1 MSVTAKASTPFAA
14 ANKAAS
20 VLTRSVI
27 SPDCS
32 PKVSVR
38 QSLNWRIAP
47 FEVSPSFPA
56 ISKQLRTATQ
66 GWPSRWIVVVRLL
79 GDQRL
84 RRQDQAGDGGRIAN
98 RAVADLDRI
107 DDAGLDE
114 IDGCAAT
121 CIEAVAVLAL
131 SDLRHLCFTI
141 QAGIGGNIEKR
152 TAQRALKQL
161 RPLFGTAFQF
171 IDHAIELRR
180 YSEQRD
186 TATRHDTFLDRRTGR
201 IDRVLDQLGAALLLD
216 RRRATRKDHGRA
228 TGQLG
233 DPLLEFVALNIFRG
247 RIVLAHDLLGADGDF
262 FFIRASRGA
271 QRIRWLKVD
280 LAREA
285 LIGISTLF
293 LVVIESCST

>member
-107 DDAGLDE
+107 DDAGLDK
-114 IDGCAAT
+114 IDGCTIA
-121 CIEAVAVLAL
+121 CIEAVAILGL
-131 SDLRHLCFTI
+131 SDFRHLCFTI
-141 QAGIGGNIEKR
+141 QAGIGGNVKKW
-152 TAQRALKQL
+152 AAKRALKQL
-161 RPLFGTAFQF
+161 RSLPDAAFQPF
-171 IDHAIELRR
+171 DHLVKLWRNF
-180 YSEQRD
+180 EQGE
-186 TATRHDTFLDRRTGR
+186 AAPRHDAFLNRGAGR
-201 IDRVLDQLGAALLLD
+201 ADCILNQPSAAPLLD
-216 RRRATRKDHGRA
+216 LRCTARQDHRCA
-228 TGQLG
+228 AGQLG
-233 DPLLEFVALNIFRG
+233 DALLEFVALDIFRG
-247 RIVLAHDLLGADGDF
+247 RIILAHDLFAARGNFLGVAIARGD
-262 FFIRASRGA
+262 
-271 QRIRWLKVD
+271 QR
-280 LAREA
+280 
-285 LIGISTLF
+285 F
-293 LVVIESCST
+293 